1 MLNST
6 IRPALVAIVLVA
18 AGGSPHAAPDAAA
31 ELDARTLVERANAVL
46 RGTSSHAD
54 LRMTVEGPSLHREYE
69 MEGWNRGATEAKVV
83 IHSPTQEMG
92 VTTLRAGNDLRLY
105 LPNVEQVVRVP
116 PSMMHSAW
124 MGSDFNYEDIVKA
137 DLIVSAYEHKIV
149 SREERDGQVLY
160 KIESLPKPD
169 APVVWG
175 KVVLE
180 IRKEPDGTVL
190 LVHENDYSERG
201 ELVRAIELSEVDLM
215 DGRRVPTR
223 LVCKPQANPDRR
235 TEIKYARI
243 DFDVTLEDDFFS
255 VNRLRLH

>member
-1 MLNST
+1 MFSSRFACTLCVT
-6 IRPALVAIVLVA
+6 ILLA
-18 AGGSPHAAPDAAA
+18 ASGSPFAAPDAAG

-46 RGTSSHAD
+46 RGSSSHAD
-54 LRMTVEGPSLHREYE
+54 LRMTVDGPALHREYE

-83 IHSPTQEMG
+83 IHSPTADMG

-105 LPNVEQVVRVP
+105 MPNVSQVVRVP
-116 PSMMHSAW
+116 PTMMHSPW

-149 SREERDGQVLY
+149 SREERDGHVLY
-160 KIESLPKPD
+160 RIESLPKPD

-175 KVVLE
+175 KVVLD
-180 IRKEPDGTVL
+180 IRKDADGTVL
-190 LVHENDYSERG
+190 LLRESDYSERG
-201 ELVRAIELSEVDLM
+201 QLVRSIELSEIDVM

-223 LVCKPQANPDRR
+223 LVCKREENPERR

-255 VNRLRLH
+255 VNSLRH